1 MKKYTSNNYF
11 SIEFYAIYL
20 SIIMFYT
27 VVNLPRFTCDETD
40 ELTDTFLN
48 WFFGIFRYFGI
59 SG

>member
-48 WFFGIFRYFGI
+48 
-59 SG
+59 